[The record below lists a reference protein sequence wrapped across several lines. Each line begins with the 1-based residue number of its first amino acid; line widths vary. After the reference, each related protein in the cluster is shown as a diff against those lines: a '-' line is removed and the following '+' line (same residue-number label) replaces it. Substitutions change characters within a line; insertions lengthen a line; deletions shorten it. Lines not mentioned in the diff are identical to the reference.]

1 MSNSLLYLSR
11 RDVLSTGITPA
22 EARNAVLSAFRD
34 HAAGLNRSLPKA
46 SLDIGPGHG
55 FQSMPAASAASGI
68 ATLKWVAMAPVPAGS
83 TVQGINGLLCVSDY
97 TSGAPVAVMDADEIT
112 LIRTAAMSAAAAIYL
127 APKDPSVIGFVGCGQ
142 QAYAHL
148 DAFLDLF
155 PNLSTVL
162 TFSRSMASAE
172 ALAKEARRRG
182 LAAEATSH
190 ADGLLSQSDI
200 VISTVPGAPGLQPFL
215 DAAKMPSASFASA
228 VDIGRSWIPSQLPAF
243 DLLATDS
250 LDQSRAP
257 YDVSGRPVDT
267 VQFTTDLVSLAASD
281 PAEPQSKRAMFCFRG
296 FALADLAL
304 AEVIVTRA
312 RERGIGVM
320 LER

>member
-1 MSNSLLYLSR
+1 MSTSLLYLSR
-11 RDVLSTGITPA
+11 PDVQSIGVTPSD
-22 EARNAVLSAFRD
+22 ARNAVLRAFSD

-46 SLDIGPGHG
+46 WLDLGPGHG
-55 FQSMPAASAASGI
+55 FQSMPAASASSGI

-83 TVQGINGLLCVSDY
+83 TAQGINGILCVSDY

-112 LIRTAAMSAAAAIYL
+112 LIRTAAMSAAAAVYL
-127 APKDPSVIGFVGCGQ
+127 APKDPKVIGFVGCGQ

-155 PNLSTVL
+155 PNLSAVVA
-162 TFSRSMASAE
+162 FSRSQSSAE
-172 ALAKEARRRG
+172 ALAGEARNRG
-182 LAAEATSH
+182 LKAETTSNI
-190 ADGLLSQSDI
+190 DTLLSQSDV
-200 VISTVPGAPGLQPFL
+200 VISMVPGAPGLTPFL
-215 DAAKMPSASFASA
+215 DAAKMPVSSFASA

-257 YDVSGRPVDT
+257 YDGMGKPVDT
-267 VQFTTDLVSLAASD
+267 VQFSTDLVELAASA
-281 PAEPQSKRAMFCFRG
+281 PKGTASKRAMFCFRG

-304 AEVIVTRA
+304 ADLVVNRA
-312 RERGIGVM
+312 RDRGIGVL